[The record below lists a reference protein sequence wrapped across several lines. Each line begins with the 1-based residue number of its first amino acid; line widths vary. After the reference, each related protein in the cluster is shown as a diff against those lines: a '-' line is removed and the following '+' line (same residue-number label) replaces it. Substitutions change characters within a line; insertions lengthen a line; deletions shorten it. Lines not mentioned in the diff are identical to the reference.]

1 MYSDSNNKKVLYFL
15 QKGHPALYGPP
26 SSPHP
31 KTLQNQDFL
40 HHPPKGRLKCIV
52 PNYSAKKQHLRHVT
66 GL

>member
-15 QKGHPALYGPP
+15 QKDILHCMDLLPP
-26 SSPHP
+26 LIPRRCKI
-31 KTLQNQDFL
+31 KTSL